1 MAQQVVRA
9 AGTFVLVVAAL
20 LIVMA
25 TLSVGVSYALFM
37 VVWMHAPPL
46 EVVAL
51 TLALSV
57 PPLVIAWCLS
67 RFAEAYGCRQCAG
80 CEQACLKTQATAGFA
95 VCCPRM
101 NSNIGAL

>member
-1 MAQQVVRA
+1 MAPQVVRA
-9 AGTFVLVVAAL
+9 AGTFVLAVAAL
-20 LIVMA
+20 LIVVA

-37 VVWMHAPPL
+37 VVWMHAPPF

-67 RFAEAYGCRQCAG
+67 RFARRTAAG
-80 CEQACLKTQATAGFA
+80 SARDVNKHA
-95 VCCPRM
+95 
-101 NSNIGAL
+101 